1 MISIPCKRNASIK
14 AGSASSSVIKISFF
28 LNFATLIKLCFPNLV
43 ESIKATL
50 LYVPLNV
57 YKYQIQPVHDEKD
70 VPLDLLSMQI

>member
-43 ESIKATL
+43 ESIKATNF
-50 LYVPLNV
+50 PLNV